1 LSINKCVVG
10 AQTANI
16 DATKPNQRTFTA
28 NIPKRFNDNLINFQT
43 IDKKLEN
50 KINEINLNQQKILA
64 ASQANE
70 NYFQKNFNI
79 EDSLKQTSNLE
90 NFIVAESARSIESDC
105 KI

>member
-1 LSINKCVVG
+1 MKSEH
-10 AQTANI
+10 
-16 DATKPNQRTFTA
+16 
-28 NIPKRFNDNLINFQT
+28 
-43 IDKKLEN
+43 EN